1 MRCRACNVILTNEEE
16 SLTYEHGQRIELC
29 THCLR
34 DSEVGVFFSEE
45 DDELFFSD
53 EVNYDI

>member
-1 MRCRACNVILTNEEE
+1 MRCRSCNVILTNEEE

-34 DSEVGVFFSEE
+34 ESEVGVFFSEE
-45 DDELFFSD
+45 DDELFLNMED
-53 EVNYDI
+53 E